1 MLYIMWEYAT
11 YFEYML
17 ACKII
22 RLALWVF
29 LKIKNELELVSEGS
43 VSTCLA
49 YLSIKEFGFC
59 SHKVAFIYAWLS
71 DKAESLHVT

>member
-1 MLYIMWEYAT
+1 MSL
-11 YFEYML
+11 F
-17 ACKII
+17 K
-22 RLALWVF
+22 
-29 LKIKNELELVSEGS
+29 KKKNELELVSEGS